1 MSTGHL
7 GTRYIKYRKNP
18 LLMIAVTL
26 LSSYLYCARKLF
38 IERVLGIWSP
48 IPKEAM
54 VKGSIRHSVYEGI
67 NLATEKI
74 VRSINSKEKGFV
86 FEAFRQKYIKILK
99 KAIVRNK
106 GKLKEIKIPLTDFFR
121 QLKPMIEKEA
131 GYRAGKVF
139 GFVESTGFLGD
150 ELWENLTPKVKPEY
164 RISSEK
170 LGVKGI
176 IDELEVYPEFFVPVE
191 LKTGKAPD
199 EGVWPGHKIQ
209 VGAYAMLLE
218 ESFGVKV
225 KTAVIRYLDTNATR
239 EVAINPFLRQEVE
252 ELVKKVNEL
261 LNSGKIPDFV
271 DNENKCKACDLR
283 DTCFD
288 KKALDKKTKDL
299 NRTYN

>member
-1 MSTGHL
+1 
-7 GTRYIKYRKNP
+7 
-18 LLMIAVTL
+18 MISVTS

-38 IERVLGIWSP
+38 IEKVLGIRSP
-48 IPKEAM
+48 IPKDAM
-54 VKGSIRHSVYEGI
+54 IKGSIRHSVYEGI
-67 NLATEKI
+67 NIATEEI
-74 VRSINSKEKGFV
+74 VKSINSKEKDVV
-86 FEAFRQKYIKILK
+86 FEAFKQKYIKILK

-106 GKLKEIKIPLTDFFR
+106 GKLKEIEIPLTDFFR
-121 QLKPMIEKEA
+121 QIKPMIEKEA
-131 GYRAGKVF
+131 DYRAGKVF
-139 GFVESTGFLGD
+139 EFVETTGFLGD

-164 RISSEK
+164 RLSSQI
-170 LGVKGI
+170 LGMRGI

-199 EGVWPGHKIQ
+199 EGVWPGHKVQ

-225 KTAVIRYLDTNATR
+225 KTAVIRYLDTNAIR
-239 EVAINPFLRQEVE
+239 EITINPFLRQEVE

-261 LNSGKIPDFV
+261 LNSGKIPDFTT
-271 DNENKCKACDLR
+271 NENKCKACDLK

-288 KKALDKKTKDL
+288 KKALDIKTKDL